1 MRVYK
6 PLQKSLANS
15 NEEAL
20 QKTINE
26 KGFIDEKTL
35 QSYKPNTPLNKI
47 LQDLCEKQLIFY
59 RIDRDPQDD
68 IFYQLVGE
76 FLSGNVKVKY
86 ERVQSLIKQK
96 QEGTFIGFLKLH
108 LDLNQ
113 TALALKEAFH
123 SYLYYEDIETSFG
136 AKFVQ
141 IKYYE
146 DFIKES
152 FFNDPTKAIVKVS
165 FLNGAYSLEKFKILR
180 EDFNDGEIVL
190 KEVEASNYDFNEVG
204 LNLEILREDTST
216 MFAKESFIENVL
228 NGKSLEVYHFEPHPH
243 EKDKKIKVSESIS
256 TKIALE
262 KAEILKESFSNFCF
276 SSKERRETI
285 EKIYN
290 ETINVFTHKRFNYG
304 NFLETPHLN
313 KEITLMT
320 HQKNAAFKAISKN
333 SLLLDHQVGAGKT
346 LAGIAIVMDQIRMN
360 LIKKALILVPNH
372 LSVQWGEEFKR
383 AYPNANIL
391 NGEWKM

>member
-1 MRVYK
+1 MLKKIIDFRDLFNENLKSEKHYLDDEESNTIILKQKERLRELRSEILYLANVKSFHQNNRNKTDKQGMVLQHNLQNILNLDKLARFSILATETKNDKGNYELSPILKMRAYK

-26 KGFIDEKTL
+26 KGFIDERTL
-35 QSYKPNTPLNKI
+35 QDYKPNTPLNEI

-59 RIDRDPQDD
+59 RIDRDPQDNV
-68 IFYQLVGE
+68 FYQLAGE
-76 FLSGNVKVKY
+76 FLSGNVKAKY

-96 QEGTFIGFLKLH
+96 QEGTFIGFPKPH

-113 TALALKEAFH
+113 TALALKEVFH

-136 AKFVQ
+136 AKFVP

-204 LNLEILREDTST
+204 LSLEILREDASI

-228 NGKSLEVYHFEPHPH
+228 NGKSLEVYHFEPHPY
-243 EKDKKIKVSESIS
+243 DSKKK
-256 TKIALE
+256 
-262 KAEILKESFSNFCF
+262 LK
-276 SSKERRETI
+276 
-285 EKIYN
+285 
-290 ETINVFTHKRFNYG
+290 
-304 NFLETPHLN
+304 
-313 KEITLMT
+313 
-320 HQKNAAFKAISKN
+320 
-333 SLLLDHQVGAGKT
+333 
-346 LAGIAIVMDQIRMN
+346 
-360 LIKKALILVPNH
+360 
-372 LSVQWGEEFKR
+372 
-383 AYPNANIL
+383 
-391 NGEWKM
+391 